1 MIGDHTPV
9 TTLGVSDLQRAR
21 DFYEG
26 TLGFA
31 PGTEMMGQG
40 ITYESGSGAFF
51 VYLSG
56 FAGTNK
62 ATAMMFEIPG
72 DAFDAEIATL
82 REKGVTF
89 QTFDLEGTEWD
100 DGVASMGE
108 GDSVF
113 RSVWFAD
120 PDGNILN
127 LGSGLS

>member
-9 TTLGVSDLQRAR
+9 PTLGVSDLQRAR

-40 ITYESGSGAFF
+40 VTYQSGSGTFF
-51 VYLSG
+51 IYTSE

-62 ATAMMFEIPG
+62 ATAMMFEVPG
-72 DAFDAEIATL
+72 DAFDTTVTEL
-82 REKGVTF
+82 REKGVEF
-89 QTFDLEGTEWD
+89 QTFDAEGMQWD
-100 DGVASMGE
+100 DGVATA
-108 GDSVF
+108 GDGDVEF
-113 RSVWFAD
+113 KSVWFSD

-127 LGSGLS
+127 LGSGMS

>member
-26 TLGFA
+26 TLGLA
-31 PGTEMMGQG
+31 PGTEMMDQG
-40 ITYESGSGAFF
+40 ITYQSGSGSFF
-51 VYLSG
+51 IYQSE

-62 ATAMMFEIPG
+62 ATAMMFEVPG
-72 DAFDAEIATL
+72 EKFDAEIAAL

-89 QTFDLEGTEWD
+89 QTFDLDGMEWD
-100 DGVASMGE
+100 DGVATVGE
-108 GDSVF
+108 GDNVF
-113 RSVWFAD
+113 RSVWFTD

-127 LGSGLS
+127 VGSGMS